1 MYVHQSFTNVL
12 DETRAAAEQGAMAA
26 AHGYALAK
34 LTRQS
39 PWSRQGLE
47 GCEEERWFGL

>member
-1 MYVHQSFTNVL
+1 MYVHQGFTNVL

-26 AHGYALAK
+26 ARGYALAK
-34 LTRQS
+34 RTRQT
-39 PWSRQGLE
+39 PWSRHELE